1 MQERNF
7 NIVLPLMDY
16 LFGTLYWEPQP
27 APLRYSRSPMT
38 RMQHQIDIAGEPI
51 AVLRYAA
58 SVNHW
63 PQWHPS
69 SLKIDGPPGP
79 LHAGARF
86 EEDIHAGGRAGHLR
100 WEVTEYLPGRRWC
113 ARARGDHG
121 LSLRL
126 TYECTA
132 EGDGTRFVR
141 TLDYRFDG
149 LGMRVANLLLLKRR
163 IERESATS
171 MHALRD
177 MALKHLTLTGQHS

>member
-1 MQERNF
+1 M
-7 NIVLPLMDY
+7 P
-16 LFGTLYWEPQP
+16 
-27 APLRYSRSPMT
+27 
-38 RMQHQIDIAGEPI
+38 
-51 AVLRYAA
+51 
-58 SVNHW
+58 
-63 PQWHPS
+63 
-69 SLKIDGPPGP
+69 
-79 LHAGARF
+79 AGAPV
-86 EEDIHAGGRAGHLR
+86 IALG
-100 WEVTEYLPGRRWC
+100 VTEYLPGRRWC